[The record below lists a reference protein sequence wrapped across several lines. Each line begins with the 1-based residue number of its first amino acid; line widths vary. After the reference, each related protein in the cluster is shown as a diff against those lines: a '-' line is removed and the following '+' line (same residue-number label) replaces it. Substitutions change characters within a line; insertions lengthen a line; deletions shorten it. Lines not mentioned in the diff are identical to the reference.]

1 MLKNPAI
8 LLLTVGREE
17 FLREALDSVS
27 RQVVSPSKLVLV
39 NDGPAFSK
47 DLEEVIMHTAPR
59 VEILNTKSV
68 KSGQWKAFRLGL
80 ESMGSEH
87 PFAIMHDD
95 DRLKPNYIKT
105 LSEFGQR
112 QPTWWICSH
121 NLEVFSAEM
130 PERRLI
136 LQSDKTPFVLR
147 GREEVCLRYSTNFV
161 PFPGTC
167 FNVPADEVLKNLHEE
182 YMEMAD
188 VVLLCECSRLAT
200 LFYRPEPILEYRRH
214 SGQVSDCMDHAME
227 DKLQGYLSKAT
238 EGTQVEKKVR
248 KNLEKRRA
256 ERFFSWAWETGRFSS
271 YPFRKEFSWELAF
284 RAVRNRKCKA
294 AGILLRELA
303 ARFRSPSAT
312 DKNPAA

>member
-8 LLLTVGREE
+8 LLLTAGREE

-47 DLEEVIMHTAPR
+47 DSEEVVMRSAPR
-59 VEILNTKSV
+59 VEILNTKRV

-188 VVLLCECSRLAT
+188 VVLLCECSRLAA

-227 DKLQGYLSKAT
+227 DKLQDYLLGAT
-238 EGTQVEKKVR
+238 RGTGVEAEIKR
-248 KNLEKRRA
+248 NLEQRRA
-256 ERFFSWAWETGRFSS
+256 ERFFSWAWKSGTFQG
-271 YPFRKEFSWELAF
+271 YPFRKQFHWSRML
-284 RAVRNRKCKA
+284 RCVRNRKLLFAKICALDFYKNSQ
-294 AGILLRELA
+294 LLRGV
-303 ARFRSPSAT
+303 SQ
-312 DKNPAA
+312 

>member
-8 LLLTVGREE
+8 LLLTAGREE
-17 FLREALDSVS
+17 FLREALDSIS

-47 DLEEVIMHTAPR
+47 DLEEVVMRSAPR
-59 VEILNTKSV
+59 VEILNTKRV

-105 LSEFGQR
+105 LTEFGQR

-136 LQSDKTPFVLR
+136 LPSDKTPFMLR

-167 FNVPADEVLKNLHEE
+167 FNMPADEVLKNLHEE

-188 VVLLCECSRLAT
+188 VVLLCECSRLAA

-214 SGQVSDCMDHAME
+214 SGQVSERMDHVME
-227 DKLQGYLSKAT
+227 DKLQNYLLRT
-238 EGTQVEKKVR
+238 VRGTKVEARVK
-248 KNLEKRRA
+248 KNLDQRRA
-256 ERFFSWAWETGRFSS
+256 ERFFSWAWKSGTFQG
-271 YPFRKEFSWELAF
+271 YPFQKQFHWT
-284 RAVRNRKCKA
+284 RALRCVRNRKFLFAKICALDVYKNLRCKRKA
-294 AGILLRELA
+294 
-303 ARFRSPSAT
+303 S
-312 DKNPAA
+312 

>member
-8 LLLTVGREE
+8 LLLTAGREE
-17 FLREALDSVS
+17 FLREALDSIS

-47 DLEEVIMHTAPR
+47 DLEEVVMRSAPR
-59 VEILNTKSV
+59 VEILNTKRV

-105 LSEFGQR
+105 LTEFGQR

-136 LQSDKTPFVLR
+136 LPSDKTPFMLR

-188 VVLLCECSRLAT
+188 VVLLCECSRLAA
-200 LFYRPEPILEYRRH
+200 LYYQPEPILEYRRH
-214 SGQVSDCMDHAME
+214 SGQVSGCMDHAME
-227 DKLQGYLSKAT
+227 DKLQDYLLGAT
-238 EGTQVEKKVR
+238 RGTGVEAEIKR
-248 KNLEKRRA
+248 NLEQRRA
-256 ERFFSWAWETGRFSS
+256 ERFFSWAWKSGTFQG
-271 YPFRKEFSWELAF
+271 YPFRKQFHWSRML
-284 RAVRNRKCKA
+284 RCVRNRK
-294 AGILLRELA
+294 LLFAKICAL
-303 ARFRSPSAT
+303 
-312 DKNPAA
+312 DCYKNSQSLRGVSQ